1 MQMTIKQ
8 KSIYLFLAIFSTTL
22 LLSSNTF
29 AATPESDG
37 KKGAE
42 KTPQVSRKKTCEKYK
57 DSQKDKCEEAWNESA
72 GRILGRKFAQEA
84 IDANSSSSTYRDKCN
99 RPSKADKPSRSYYCR
114 LAFDNKLKSEAK
126 KKGEEL
132 GKSNAS
138 NPDKNA
144 ADVCRAEVK
153 YGGSK
158 VQTACKAGYKKG
170 ETGGRNNCGDVNTYF
185 DYGDICDGNTKEG
198 GNDNPI
204 FGILLSIMNILAGLV
219 SLAVVGGILYGAFLY
234 ASARDNSQQTQKGI
248 QVITDAV
255 IALILYFALYAIINF
270 IVPGGLFT

>member
-1 MQMTIKQ
+1 MKKKQ
-8 KSIYLFLAIFSTTL
+8 TVLSLVFGLLIGVLLFSANVS
-22 LLSSNTF
+22 
-29 AATPESDG
+29 AASPESDG

-57 DSQKDKCEEAWNESA
+57 DSQKDKCETAWNEAA
-72 GRILGRKFAQEA
+72 GRILGRKFAQQA
-84 IDANSSSSTYRDKCN
+84 IDANSSSSQYRKKCN
-99 RPSKADKPSRSYYCR
+99 NPKRADKPSRSYFCR